1 MDDLI
6 LDVCFFILAIAGT
19 VFVLTKRK
27 HFDLWL
33 SLPTCAAWVLKG
45 ARYLYYDWILAA
57 LGNMKA
63 ENIYLFMQK
72 AHVALAG
79 MDVLVNL
86 FLFAALVRLV
96 ILGLYSYW
104 YRKTLKILN
113 MK

>member
-1 MDDLI
+1 MNDLI

-33 SLPTCAAWVLKG
+33 SLPTCAAWVLKC
-45 ARYLYYDWILAA
+45 ARYLYYDWILAT
-57 LGNMKA
+57 LSNMKA
-63 ENIYLFMQK
+63 EDVYLFMRK
-72 AHVALAG
+72 AHLAVEG

-86 FLFAALVRLV
+86 CLYVALMRFV
-96 ILGLYSYW
+96 ILGLYSRW
-104 YRKTLKILN
+104 YRKTLKKLN